1 MPKTK
6 CFHCGKK
13 IGVIKFECKCSTL
26 KLCSKCRLP
35 ENHNCQ
41 FDYVN
46 ENKIKLNDKLV
57 KVDFKKVI
65 EI

>member
-1 MPKTK
+1 MPKSK

-41 FDYVN
+41 FN
-46 ENKIKLNDKLV
+46 FKEENRVRLEEKLV
-57 KVDFKKVI
+57 KVEFAKVVKI
-65 EI
+65 